1 LIGRNKQG
9 ADLPRHEQLGH
20 ESWGFI
26 MTIMIIIV
34 TIITISLEE
43 TQDLINHQ
51 SSIINQQS
59 TINKSECIR
68 RREQQRKIE
77 TTNSL
82 DHNIIIA
89 VYPSLTSQQIDT

>member
-59 TINKSECIR
+59 TRVNAFAGGSNSEKLKPQIH
-68 RREQQRKIE
+68 
-77 TTNSL
+77 L
-82 DHNIIIA
+82 III
-89 VYPSLTSQQIDT
+89 S